1 MNSQTYYPNLCTH
14 DDTAAYIYKRLIDSL
29 IDSVCSSDPIR
40 RYHLCSDAIELMLD
54 IHDGNIM
61 DNDKLKEY
69 QEKLNSRFRKVF
81 CTSPDEKGSQLTFS
95 EVETFKVLKSDL
107 INDNSINTCDL
118 QDNLEYS
125 NVTEDDD
132 CICNITDPP
141 TKCCEND
148 IKSDENT
155 NVGTNEIANE
165 ITTETDCNKNKHYVT
180 TQGIQAI
187 DLIDAYNLNFNLGNV
202 IKYVSRCNYKDSKKD
217 DLEKAMWYIDREMKT
232 L

>member
-1 MNSQTYYPNLCTH
+1 MNSQMYSPNLCPH
-14 DDTAAYIYKRLIDSL
+14 GDTASYIYKRLIDYL

-40 RYHLCSDAIELMLD
+40 RYNICSDAIELMLD
-54 IHDGNIM
+54 IHDGNAM
-61 DNDKLKEY
+61 DSNKLKEY
-69 QEKLNSRFRKVF
+69 QEELNSRFRKVF

-95 EVETFKVLKSDL
+95 EVESCKELKSDL
-107 INDNSINTCDL
+107 INNNDINTCDL
-118 QDNLEYS
+118 QDNLKYS

-141 TKCCEND
+141 SKCCEND
-148 IKSDENT
+148 KGSDENNNKNT
-155 NVGTNEIANE
+155 NVNTN
-165 ITTETDCNKNKHYVT
+165 ETDCNKNKHYVT

-202 IKYVSRCNYKDSKKD
+202 IKYISRCNYKGSKKD
-217 DLEKAMWYIDREMKT
+217 DLEKAIWYIDRELKT